1 MSDSFCSEATKSG
14 TGCLQPER
22 WLVERLVFVIADNAA
37 KVVSRRV
44 CQSHAR
50 VLVKAGW
57 APVRELH
64 PVAGYERT
72 AP

>member
-1 MSDSFCSEATKSG
+1 MGDAFCTATTTRG

-22 WLVERLVFVIADNAA
+22 WLMQLLGRTPQGGPTVEQA
-37 KVVSRRV
+37 RV

-50 VLVKAGW
+50 MLVKAGW

>member
-1 MSDSFCSEATKSG
+1 MGDPFCEEVSRT
-14 TGCLQPER
+14 TNRGCEQPER
-22 WLVERLVFVIADNAA
+22 WLLEWPDGLPALPREQA
-37 KVVSRRV
+37 RV

-50 VLVKAGW
+50 VLVRQGW
-57 APVRELH
+57 TPVRELH